1 MSMRALGALF
11 AATCSG
17 CFTTWTTTQLSGTQ
31 RVWDEGVREQA
42 VPLDGVEE
50 RLAVEMPLNIMH
62 ESPPPT
68 TTTTAATIPA
78 EPAAPPR
85 ALPFALTCVTTQRGQ
100 DEVYHSAFRYG
111 KSWKK
116 GAAIMFLVEGLSG
129 SALLFLGE
137 RSTSDVVW
145 GSFLAADA
153 VGSAAIFFIP
163 RKEIYRRDVVE
174 VVTPIRDDCPAG
186 LALEIDGEAYPVDA
200 AGRIGEVGEAA
211 LDDWMQAPSGVV
223 RLTLPGRSADV
234 ILGAAERCTWN
245 RARQRT
251 ADPGCTY
258 ASVPPQT
265 ASASIVVPAGTL
277 TRIE

>member
-1 MSMRALGALF
+1 MSMRALCAFF

-17 CFTTWTTTQLSGTQ
+17 CFTMWTTTQLSGTQ

-50 RLAVEMPLNIMH
+50 RLAVELPLAIMH
-62 ESPPPT
+62 EVPPPT
-68 TTTTAATIPA
+68 TTSTTTSATIPVT
-78 EPAAPPR
+78 PAKE
-85 ALPFALTCVTTQRGQ
+85 LPFALTCVTTQRGQ

-111 KSWKK
+111 TSWKK
-116 GAAIMFLVEGLSG
+116 GAALMFLIEGLSG
-129 SALLFLGE
+129 SAMLFLGE
-137 RSTSDVVW
+137 RSGSDIVW

-186 LALEIDGEAYPVDA
+186 LALEIAGESYPVDA
-200 AGRIGEVGEAA
+200 AGRIGELGETA
-211 LDDWMQAPSGVV
+211 LDDWMQQPSGIV
-223 RLTLPGRSADV
+223 RVTLPGQSTDL

-251 ADPGCTY
+251 MGEGCTY
-258 ASVPPQT
+258 QAVPSQT
-265 ASASIVVPAGTL
+265 ATASLLVPAGTL
-277 TRIE
+277 TRAE